1 MVRMLTKHFWVI
13 HLIFLAAAAWLIAH
27 LFVVFIQD
35 RLVIFPQA
43 GQARSS
49 LSVQADKQE
58 PYDRYAPI
66 PDRNIFNPGEKGL
79 KLLPLGEMKTTGTA
93 IGGGS
98 GSAKPSSPGSYKLVG
113 TVTGPGNRSYAIIEE
128 NANRKQK
135 IYRFRENID
144 EGKIVKVFRDRV
156 IIKRQGVEEVLSFT
170 TKTKDIR
177 PRPVASLPTP
187 STEIVKKI
195 SPNRFLINRE
205 DAMASMGNINKF
217 MTQARMKPHF
227 VMGRPSGYSVS
238 EIIPGSLIEKIGLRN
253 HDIIKKVN
261 GQMINKPEEI
271 FQAYSQ
277 LLRDSNIEVEIERRG
292 RSEIFRY
299 EIR

>member
-1 MVRMLTKHFWVI
+1 MLTKHFWVI
-13 HLIFLAAAAWLIAH
+13 HLIFLAAVAWLVAH
-27 LFVVFIQD
+27 LFVVIIQD
-35 RLVIFPQA
+35 RLIILPQPSPTS
-43 GQARSS
+43 SS
-49 LSVQADKQE
+49 LSVQAEKQE

-66 PDRNIFNPGEKGL
+66 TDRNIFNPGEKGL

-93 IGGGS
+93 IEEVSGG
-98 GSAKPSSPGSYKLVG
+98 AKPSMPKTYKLVG

-128 NANRKQK
+128 GADHKQK

-144 EGKIVKVFRDRV
+144 EGKINKISRDHV
-156 IIKRQGVEEVLSFT
+156 VIKRQGEEEVLSFT
-170 TKTKDIR
+170 PKEVR
-177 PRPVASLPTP
+177 PKPVASLPTP
-187 STEIVKKI
+187 TGEIVKKI

-205 DAMASMGNINKF
+205 DAMGSVGNINKF

-238 EIIPGSLIEKIGLRN
+238 EIIPGSLIEKVGLRN
-253 HDIIKKVN
+253 NDIIKKVN

-277 LLRDSNIEVEIERRG
+277 LLRDSNIEVEIERGG